1 MRGDQLVV
9 AGDQR
14 DNRGGHYQAVD
25 AASSAGESHPVI
37 KVRPAN
43 RHRLRLAGSV
53 AWTLVSGLLA
63 LMTGSALG
71 SSIADSRYDDQQN
84 RAPALRIAV
93 AAAAFLVALAALRMA
108 VKRLRH
114 PDRQHSN
121 IALAVL
127 VVLTL
132 VLIFLLIIVA
142 IGSGPL

>member
-1 MRGDQLVV
+1 M
-9 AGDQR
+9 
-14 DNRGGHYQAVD
+14 
-25 AASSAGESHPVI
+25 I

-63 LMTGSALG
+63 LMTGSLLG
-71 SSIADSRYDDQQN
+71 SSIANSRYDDQQN

-93 AAAAFLVALAALRMA
+93 AAAAFLVALTALRMA

-121 IALAVL
+121 IALAL